1 MNDSY
6 ENYGHWGGW
15 HRARRGDI
23 SPLILK
29 TLADGPAHG
38 YEIIKRIEDRTKG
51 MWKPSP
57 GSVYPTLQMLEE
69 QGLVKSRDEDGKKV
83 YELTK
88 EGKAQA
94 KTEKDY
100 HDWEKLGKSDFAELK
115 MLAAQT
121 VGLTKQVIKVRGPAE
136 IKKILIETN
145 AKLEK
150 LLKAKD

>member
-1 MNDSY
+1 MKDYY

-23 SPLILK
+23 SPLLLK

-38 YEIIKRIEDRTKG
+38 YEIIKRIEEQTKG

-69 QGLVKSRDEDGKKV
+69 QGLVKSRDDEGKKV

-88 EGKAQA
+88 EGKA
-94 KTEKDY
+94 KSKEENY
-100 HDWEKLGKSDFAELK
+100 DWEKLGKSDFVELR
-115 MLAAQT
+115 MLAVET
-121 VGLTKQVIKVRGPAE
+121 VRLTKQVIKVRGPIE
-136 IKKILIETN
+136 IKKILTETN

-150 LLKAKD
+150 LLEQ